1 VLVMTAE
8 RARQLGLTPLAT
20 IKAYASSGVDPAIMG
35 MGPVPAS
42 KRCLEKPVGHPPI
55 SI

>member
-8 RARQLGLTPLAT
+8 RARELASQPLAT

-42 KRCLEKPVGHPPI
+42 NGASRKPVGQPPI